1 MHAPD
6 KPPTHET
13 SASPDTPGAAR
24 VTPEQLAAAARA
36 RDYWAGRRS
45 AADPSQPASHESGT
59 SERG

>member
-6 KPPTHET
+6 NPPTHQT

-36 RDYWAGRRS
+36 RDYWIGRTS
-45 AADPSQPASHESGT
+45 AADPAEPASSETST
-59 SERG
+59 SERA